1 MYHTRS
7 LGARRAPTSR
17 LLDNV
22 LHALWPLRP
31 CDPRRCMHDACVHGA
46 CVHDACVPSAYVY
59 DACICDA
66 CICDACIRDECIR
79 DACICDAYIREA
91 CIRHSDC
98 CIYLY
103 YLSLSMMYLFV
114 MHIFMMD
121 VLIMHVSTMHVYM
134 ILDPDTCVFDA
145 YIYDPRSLTL
155 THVCMMNKCMMHIST
170 ILVPDPDAAI
180 FVTDGRADQ
189 PTVEEAVF
197 LSPIFCISSISE
209 PDIPYIQSLCILF
222 FNLPHS
228 LIPPRFY
235 PLWMSSWSN

>member
-1 MYHTRS
+1 MSMMHVSRMYMS
-7 LGARRAPTSR
+7 MM
-17 LLDNV
+17 
-22 LHALWPLRP
+22 HASMMHV
-31 CDPRRCMHDACVHGA
+31 CMMAIQSMTHVCFIDACIHNVHVYSDA
-46 CVHDACVPSAYVY
+46 CVHDARMYV
-59 DACICDA
+59 
-66 CICDACIRDECIR
+66 
-79 DACICDAYIREA
+79 
-91 CIRHSDC
+91 
-98 CIYLY
+98 
-103 YLSLSMMYLFV
+103 
-114 MHIFMMD
+114 
-121 VLIMHVSTMHVYM
+121 
-134 ILDPDTCVFDA
+134 A

>member
-1 MYHTRS
+1 MI
-7 LGARRAPTSR
+7 LIVA
-17 LLDNV
+17 
-22 LHALWPLRP
+22 
-31 CDPRRCMHDACVHGA
+31 
-46 CVHDACVPSAYVY
+46 
-59 DACICDA
+59 
-66 CICDACIRDECIR
+66 
-79 DACICDAYIREA
+79 
-91 CIRHSDC
+91 
-98 CIYLY
+98 
-103 YLSLSMMYLFV
+103 SMMYLSVMHVSQMHVSV

-121 VLIMHVSTMHVYM
+121 VLIMHVSTMHIYM

-170 ILVPDPDAAI
+170 ILVPDPDACIYDAAI
-180 FVTDGRADQ
+180 LVMDGRADQ

-209 PDIPYIQSLCILF
+209 PDIPHIQSLCILF
-222 FNLPHS
+222 FNLAHS